1 MLFCLYF
8 IHCTWS
14 TVDINI
20 ILNIVNLVSLS
31 VFRTARQFLIII
43 ILFIVCYS
51 DKTALVDCGFIVSVK
66 SIFFINEQ
74 HLYCTISTFKTSY

>member
-14 TVDINI
+14 TVVINI
-20 ILNIVNLVSLS
+20 ILNIVHLVSFVS
-31 VFRTARQFLIII
+31 FFRTVRQFLIIV

-74 HLYCTISTFKTSY
+74 HLYIAL